1 MGHHVDQAPRYEDWG
16 FGRAVGW
23 KLKFCWFP
31 KICFLTGKILWGKH
45 AYHGARLIMG
55 PGEHIYDQ
63 YWVEKNEFIIT
74 RLKGKI

>member
-1 MGHHVDQAPRYEDWG
+1 MIFMNMMTYCFTIFICSD
-16 FGRAVGW
+16 
-23 KLKFCWFP
+23 LLI
-31 KICFLTGKILWGKH
+31 ICFLTGKILWGKH